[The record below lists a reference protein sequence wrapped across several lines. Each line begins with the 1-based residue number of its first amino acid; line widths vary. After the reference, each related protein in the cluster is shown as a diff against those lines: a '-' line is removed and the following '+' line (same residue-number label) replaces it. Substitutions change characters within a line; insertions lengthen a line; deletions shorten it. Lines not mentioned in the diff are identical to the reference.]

1 VRQQKQHAF
10 VELSDGSHQTPLQ
23 IVATPELVKGCA
35 EDAVSMR
42 ICRDLTSSAISH
54 AHTRTRHTI
63 TTRTHTAH
71 GTTHTRAST
80 GCSIEVEGKIVESP
94 AGKQKLEM
102 VASRLNIIGAC
113 DPEVSPAAFLD
124 PTGVSCRVVW
134 RVVWRVVCV
143 VLY

>member
-35 EDAVSMR
+35 GDADSMR
-42 ICRDLTSSAISH
+42 ICGILTSPATL
-54 AHTRTRHTI
+54 HTTRHDT
-63 TTRTHTAH
+63 H
-71 GTTHTRAST
+71 GTRHDQRHNRAST

-113 DPEVSPAAFLD
+113 DPEVRPARFLIQQ
-124 PTGVSCRVVW
+124 
-134 RVVWRVVCV
+134 
-143 VLY
+143 